1 MAPSLFLKKDV
12 KENNT
17 MNIINKR
24 IELADGRVIEI
35 ETGKLAKQAA
45 GSAVVKMGG
54 TMLLATVCAADEVKE
69 GTDFMP
75 LTVDYKEKYYSAGRF
90 PGGFMKREG
99 KSSDYEI
106 LISRL
111 IDRPIRPLWPDDF
124 HLEVFV
130 NVTLI
135 SADKDT
141 QPDALA
147 GLAASC
153 ALATSDLP
161 FGGPIS
167 EVRVCRID
175 GRFCINPTFSDMER
189 ADLELMVAA
198 TEENIMMVEGEMKE
212 VSEHDMLEAIK
223 FAHEEIKKHCR
234 VQKELMHELGTDVN
248 KRDYPHDIEDE
259 ELKKAVESFCYDKC
273 YALAKSAKPKHE
285 REDGFKAIKEEFLAT
300 LPAPVTVE
308 EKEEYAV
315 KAALVGRYYG
325 AVEKEAMRNMILD
338 EGVRLD
344 GRVCNQVRPIWCEVD
359 YLPCAHGSAIFTR
372 GETQSLATVTLGT
385 KMDMK
390 ETDEV
395 LIQDDQQFVLHYNFP
410 PFATG
415 EAKPQRGVG
424 RREIGHGNLAMRAL
438 KPVVPLAPENPYAV
452 RVVSDILE
460 SNGSSSMASV
470 CGGCLALMDAGV
482 KIKKPVAGV
491 AMGLI
496 TDAERPN
503 DRYAILTDI
512 LGDEDHLGDMDFK
525 VTGTADGITATQMD
539 IKVDGLSYDVLEKAL
554 EQARQGR
561 IHIMGEMMKTI
572 DKPREDYK
580 PFVPRIE
587 QLRVAAEFIGAI
599 IGKGGE
605 TIQKIQ
611 KETGA
616 TIAIDEQPIPGTNLT
631 EGVVDIASNDKE
643 AMQKAI
649 DWIKGICAVP
659 EAGTVYHGK
668 VVSIL
673 EFGAF
678 VEILPGKEGLLH
690 VSEIAWTKT
699 EKVEDV
705 LKVGDEVDVKLL
717 EIDAKTGKMRLSMRA
732 LTEKPEGYVE
742 PERKPRGDRGDR
754 GPRRDDRGPR
764 GDRRDDRGPRGE
776 RRGDHRSFGH
786 KEKAPAPQA
795 DDYKEPVE
803 EIF

>member
-1 MAPSLFLKKDV
+1 
-12 KENNT
+12 
-17 MNIINKR
+17 MNVINKR

-54 TMLLATVCAADEVKE
+54 TMLLATVTAAKEVKE

-75 LTVDYKEKYYSAGRF
+75 LTVDYKEKFYSAGRF

-135 SADKDT
+135 SAEKDI

-167 EVRVCRID
+167 EVRVSRIN
-175 GRFCINPTFSDMER
+175 GEFVINPTFSQMKDS
-189 ADLELMVAA
+189 DLELMVAA
-198 TEENIMMVEGEMKE
+198 TEENIMMVEGEMNE
-212 VSEHDMLEAIK
+212 VTEHDMLEAIK

-248 KRDYPHDIEDE
+248 KRDYPHDVEDE
-259 ELKKAVESFCYDKC
+259 QLKKEVEDFCYDKC

-285 REDGFKAIKEEFLAT
+285 REDGFEAIKEEFIAT
-300 LPAPVTVE
+300 IPEPQNAE
-308 EKEEYAV
+308 EQAEYDQ
-315 KAALVGRYYG
+315 KIALVGRYYH

-338 EGVRLD
+338 EGIRLD
-344 GRVCNQVRPIWCEVD
+344 GRVCDQVRPIWCEVD

-438 KPVVPLAPENPYAV
+438 KPVVPVAPENPYAV

-561 IHIMGEMMKTI
+561 MHIMGEMMKTI
-572 DKPREDYK
+572 SEPREDYK

-587 QLRVAAEFIGAI
+587 QLVVDSEFIGAI

-611 KETGA
+611 KETGT
-616 TIAIDEQPIPGTNLT
+616 TITITEEPNPSGEGTV
-631 EGVVDIASNDKE
+631 GVVDVASNDKE

-649 DWIKGICAVP
+649 DWINGICAVP

-690 VSEIAWTKT
+690 VSEIAWNKT
-699 EKVEDV
+699 DKVEDV

-742 PERKPRGDRGDR
+742 AERRPRGGDRGSDR
-754 GPRRDDRGPR
+754 K
-764 GDRRDDRGPRGE
+764 DRRDDRPRRDSDRRDRRDDRPRRDSDRRERRDERPRRDFGPRTE
-776 RRGDHRSFGH
+776 
-786 KEKAPAPQA
+786 APSPRIE
-795 DDYKEPVE
+795 DFKEPAD